1 VFNSNVAERQS
12 DTGTQV
18 SSSSAIEQLDVIDT
32 LLRGLDASWNDSA
45 SFERRSWHRVSYS
58 VPLTIAPLDP
68 STGEIVAEAMP
79 AAGRT
84 LSLGGLS
91 FNHKLPIPNVHVVV
105 TLLDASGL
113 PERVVMQL
121 RWCRFTRC
129 GQYESG
135 GRFLRRYKPA
145 ASA

>member
-1 VFNSNVAERQS
+1 MFNANVAQRPSES
-12 DTGTQV
+12 DTQAAG
-18 SSSSAIEQLDVIDT
+18 SHAIEQLDVIDS
-32 LLRGLDASWNDSA
+32 LLRGLDASWNDSG

-58 VPLTIAPLDP
+58 GPLMIAPLDP

-84 LSLGGLS
+84 ISLGGLS